1 MQRILQFRRL
11 LILESCH
18 ISKVANGDD
27 FFGIKRYM
35 KKLTICNQYSKE
47 FQKSNYNS
55 VFFWPQKR
63 PRVPLNHLF
72 FLRKVALSKFYSF
85 LLFFTKKP

>member
-1 MQRILQFRRL
+1 MQGTLQFRRL

-27 FFGIKRYM
+27 FFVPHM

-55 VFFWPQKR
+55 VFFWPHNW
-63 PRVPLNHLF
+63 PRVPSNNLF
-72 FLRKVALSKFYSF
+72 FLRKVALLKFYSF
-85 LLFFTKKP
+85 LCFFTKKP

>member
-1 MQRILQFRRL
+1 MQGTLQFRRL

-27 FFGIKRYM
+27 FFGTTVHM

-55 VFFWPQKR
+55 VFFWPHNWS
-63 PRVPLNHLF
+63 RVPSNNLF
-72 FLRKVALSKFYSF
+72 FLRKVALLKFYSF
-85 LLFFTKKP
+85 LRFLTKKP

>member
-1 MQRILQFRRL
+1 MQGTLQFRRL

-27 FFGIKRYM
+27 FFGIKGYM

-55 VFFWPQKR
+55 VFFWPHNW
-63 PRVPLNHLF
+63 PRVPSNNLF
-72 FLRKVALSKFYSF
+72 FLRKVALLKFYSF
-85 LLFFTKKP
+85 LCFFTKKP

>member
-1 MQRILQFRRL
+1 MQGTLQFRRL

-27 FFGIKRYM
+27 FFAPHM

-55 VFFWPQKR
+55 VFFWPHICS
-63 PRVPLNHLF
+63 RVPSNHLF
-72 FLRKVALSKFYSF
+72 FLKKVALLK
-85 LLFFTKKP
+85 